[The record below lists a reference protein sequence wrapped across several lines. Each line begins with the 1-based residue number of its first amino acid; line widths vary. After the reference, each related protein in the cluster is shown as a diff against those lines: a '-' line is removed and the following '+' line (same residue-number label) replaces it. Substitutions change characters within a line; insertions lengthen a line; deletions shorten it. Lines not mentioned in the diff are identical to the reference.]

1 MVNSLFEAIDEIKNN
16 VALWKD
22 NIELRK
28 GIIDEI
34 EIENYQE
41 QQVSSYQVLYSLF
54 KNQTSS
60 YFDM

>member
-34 EIENYQE
+34 EIENHQNTTYQ
-41 QQVSSYQVLYSLF
+41 S
-54 KNQTSS
+54 KN
-60 YFDM
+60 